1 MNPRWR
7 PLNRKNTVHWLADNY
22 IVDIPMAIS
31 KFQRS
36 FNSLD
41 ISSML
46 SVLLEVTGSDQ
57 SNMAATNRKY
67 INYYVYLTYISACIH
82 DSNKTATTT
91 PTFSR
96 SSNTVSSLLML
107 LTPVTRC
114 RTLDNRHFPVV
125 TTRAWN
131 TLLSPSLYVFRHRFT
146 TELFRQFYP

>member
-1 MNPRWR
+1 MATTIFPSYSTCWTKSLSCQCCRMEVMRPRWR
-7 PLNRKNTVHWLADNY
+7 PLNRKYTVNKLAC
-22 IVDIPMAIS
+22 IVEIS
-31 KFQRS
+31 IATNRFPRS
-36 FNSLD
+36 LNSLD

-125 TTRAWN
+125 TTRA
-131 TLLSPSLYVFRHRFT
+131 
-146 TELFRQFYP
+146 